1 MPSPSY
7 WPIVLAA
14 AVPVITFGM
23 IFSHLIAVIGGV
35 ILLFA
40 AFGWAL
46 EPSTAPESDFENNS
60 SLGTALDK
68 VGH

>member
-1 MPSPSY
+1 
-7 WPIVLAA
+7 
-14 AVPVITFGM
+14 M
-23 IFSHLIAVIGGV
+23 IYSHLIAVIGGV

-60 SLGTALDK
+60 SQGTALDK